1 MQRQC
6 VAICHASKLLL
17 ITRDP
22 RITVSRFDL
31 SSKSGQHSLSIFFY
45 RITITIRMT
54 LTGGTCPAG
63 SLDSRLRQVPVVRSV
78 LGPSRISGAGRSFQR
93 RRTHRIIIDRPA
105 TGSRRQS
112 AGHMHRD
119 CDFRTCRSGVL
130 LTLELPDR
138 VGGFVG
144 CDSNSGVHWQPVV
157 IP

>member
-1 MQRQC
+1 
-6 VAICHASKLLL
+6 
-17 ITRDP
+17 
-22 RITVSRFDL
+22 
-31 SSKSGQHSLSIFFY
+31 
-45 RITITIRMT
+45 MT

-93 RRTHRIIIDRPA
+93 RRTHRIIVDRPA

-144 CDSNSGVHWQPVV
+144 CDSNSGVHWPPVV
-157 IP
+157 IPAEKLGSPGLACGIRVLQAALLVTASLRGYLRGVLEFFQRLPGDLW